1 MGEISAEPSM
11 EEILSS
17 IKRIIAEEGEVPTRQ
32 RRQPR
37 PVPSPVVEPEAP
49 EILELSDP
57 MPLRMA
63 VEAAAQRAV
72 ESTLR
77 GHSAAQSP
85 EPVAPPVPDPAPEP
99 AARATAP
106 VTAPAPVEQTDAED
120 AIVSPRAAEASR
132 DSLEALSRMMV
143 KPEPSSDGT
152 LEGLVRDML
161 RPMLRDWLDAN
172 LPAMVEAMVAREI
185 ARITREGR

>member
-37 PVPSPVVEPEAP
+37 PVPSPVAEDDEP

-57 MPLRMA
+57 MPLRMK
-63 VEAAAQRAV
+63 VEAAAARAA
-72 ESTLR
+72 ESALR
-77 GHSAAQSP
+77 SAPEPMPAAP
-85 EPVAPPVPDPAPEP
+85 EPVAPSPAPT
-99 AARATAP
+99 AAAP
-106 VTAPAPVEQTDAED
+106 VAPAEPVHASENEE

-132 DSLEALSRMMV
+132 GALESLSRMMV

-152 LEGLVRDML
+152 VEGLVREML
-161 RPMLRDWLDAN
+161 RPMLREWLDAH
-172 LPAMVEAMVAREI
+172 LPEMVEAMVAKEI